1 MKFKEQKA
9 IYEQITDRICDELMN
24 DVYPEGGRII
34 SVREY
39 AAAIQVN
46 PNTVMRAYDW
56 LQSEGIITLQRGVGY
71 FVGKGA
77 KRIIRKRMLEE
88 FRKEYLP
95 ELISRINTLGITPEQ
110 LVEEI
115 QEQTSS
121 LALPEG
127 KE

>member
-24 DVYPEGGRII
+24 DVYPEDGRII

>member
-9 IYEQITDRICDELMN
+9 IYEQIIDRICDELMN

-56 LQSEGIITLQRGVGY
+56 LQGEGIITLQRGVGY

>member
-9 IYEQITDRICDELMN
+9 IYEQIIDRICDELMN

-56 LQSEGIITLQRGVGY
+56 LQGEGIITLQRGVGY

-77 KRIIRKRMLEE
+77 KRIIRKRMLGE

-115 QEQTSS
+115 KAQTAS
-121 LALPEG
+121 LALPDG